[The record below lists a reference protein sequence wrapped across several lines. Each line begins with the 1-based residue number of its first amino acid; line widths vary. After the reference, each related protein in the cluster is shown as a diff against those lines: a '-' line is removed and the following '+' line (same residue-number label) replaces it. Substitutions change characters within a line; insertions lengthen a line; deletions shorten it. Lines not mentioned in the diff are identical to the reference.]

1 MGDKGGSKDKGK
13 REQRKK
19 AKLSPKEKTEIEK
32 GQEDQRIDA
41 IRAGSPDYPN
51 YDVDE
56 DGQRIVAV
64 QHASSQQVTQSRLV
78 VVQNWLTE
86 FRSLD

>member
-1 MGDKGGSKDKGK
+1 MIKEEVKIRGKGNSGK
-13 REQRKK
+13 RPSLVQG
-19 AKLSPKEKTEIEK
+19 KTEIEK